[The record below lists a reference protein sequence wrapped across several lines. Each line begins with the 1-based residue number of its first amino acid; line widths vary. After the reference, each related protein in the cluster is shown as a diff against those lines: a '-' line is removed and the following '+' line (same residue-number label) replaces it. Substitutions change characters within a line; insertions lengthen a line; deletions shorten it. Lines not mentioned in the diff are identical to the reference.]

1 MLFSTRGAAS
11 LQEAE
16 QSQVKYVGLR
26 QSSTQGRG
34 NLSKDLGK
42 MGWTCQNIVFKYG
55 ASKRNMVCKGKTYQK
70 LWSLCI
76 FLQCNPLWYRRSPK
90 MPKITVK
97 RI

>member
-16 QSQVKYVGLR
+16 QSQVKYLR
-26 QSSTQGRG
+26 LRKSSTQGRRD
-34 NLSKDLGK
+34 LSKDLGK
-42 MGWTCQNIVFKYG
+42 MGWTCQKIVSKYG
-55 ASKRNMVCKGKTYQK
+55 ASKRNIVCKGKIYKK

-90 MPKITVK
+90 MPKITVE